1 MVLEPLSSLLKMF
14 VRVYFWTLNF
24 IPLICI
30 SALRLESY
38 CFDCFSFVISF
49 EFRMAESFCLSFPI
63 LFQLFCL
70 LAVLCGLENWLAH
83 FSKNV
88 LWNFHREWIEYV
100 DYFGE
105 YCHSNKIKNS
115 DQWTL
120 MSFHKGLNFFSAVSC
135 SFQCTS
141 LSLLFFGYY
150 CKVKFFPV
158 SYFKCSLLLYRK
170 KGNSWGNV
178 ISCNFAEFISTRYS
192 VCPYVCFC
200 CVCGL

>member
-1 MVLEPLSSLLKMF
+1 MNSGWVSPPVS
-14 VRVYFWTLNF
+14 
-24 IPLICI
+24 
-30 SALRLESY
+30 
-38 CFDCFSFVISF
+38 
-49 EFRMAESFCLSFPI
+49 LSFPI
-63 LFQLFCL
+63 LFRLFCL
-70 LAVLCGLENWLAH
+70 LAVPCELENWLVH

-105 YCHSNKIKNS
+105 YCYSNKIKNS

-120 MSFHKGLNFFSAVSC
+120 MSFHLFKVVFNFFSAVFC

-141 LSLLFFGYY
+141 LSLLFFGCY

-158 SYFKCSLLLYRK
+158 SCFECSLPLYRN

-178 ISCNFAEFISTRYS
+178 IPCNFAEFISTSILCARM
-192 VCPYVCFC
+192 
-200 CVCGL
+200 CVCVVCVNYKGFSMYRIMSSANRGSFTSAFLI